1 MDTAHSPRP
10 ALSALVDILAA
21 ADAAAHGDADLAPH
35 AAALAPLV
43 ATSPDLALLVSALTA
58 GDRALARTEL
68 DALAAG
74 TLRIAKAAP
83 ATRGSAV
90 RRVADGWPGAEA
102 AKRLHAAADMLDDG
116 LPASVV
122 AVGLRAH
129 LDVLEAP
136 DDIDA
141 IERLVLRAGD
151 PRPAPAAQRTIEQL
165 FVAVS
170 LVALDAHRAWLRA
183 TYGEDAAEH
192 AAADHTRRIADA
204 VRDGASSV
212 FAEADPAGYLD
223 RNAVGYERQIETCP
237 PGLSDTNRGLAAAY
251 HIAARLV
258 RAYLAGESV
267 DVLTA
272 ARMAVASS
280 AQPVAREAAEVLA

>member
-21 ADAAAHGDADLAPH
+21 ADAAAYGDADLAPH

-43 ATSPDLALLVSALTA
+43 ATSPDLAPLVAALTA
-58 GDRALARTEL
+58 GDRALARGEL
-68 DALAAG
+68 DVLAAG
-74 TLRIAKAAP
+74 TLRIVKAAP
-83 ATRGSAV
+83 ASRG
-90 RRVADGWPGAEA
+90 
-102 AKRLHAAADMLDDG
+102 
-116 LPASVV
+116 
-122 AVGLRAH
+122 
-129 LDVLEAP
+129 
-136 DDIDA
+136 
-141 IERLVLRAGD
+141 
-151 PRPAPAAQRTIEQL
+151 TIEQL

-204 VRDGASSV
+204 VRDAAASRL
-212 FAEADPAGYLD
+212 AEADPAGYLD
-223 RNAVGYERQIETCP
+223 HSAESFERQAESTIPMLRDVT
-237 PGLSDTNRGLAAAY
+237 RGLAVAY
-251 HIAARLV
+251 RIAARLV

-267 DVLTA
+267 DVFTAVRLTS
-272 ARMAVASS
+272 ASS